1 MGCWNQLR
9 VFNDSNTPLIH
20 KLDWMKDIPDNTKF
34 SQLTIPGTHD
44 SCSLFGICCARTQ
57 AWTLVEQMRA
67 GIRYFDIRLRRIDNT
82 LRAYHGFVDQKETF
96 DRILSYAMNFLENN
110 PSESIILE
118 IISEYDPKNCTKSF
132 AQLYDEYIKSYK
144 EKNQVVEYQNEDITL
159 GQIR

>member
-1 MGCWNQLR
+1 
-9 VFNDSNTPLIH
+9 
-20 KLDWMKDIPDNTKF
+20 MKDIPDNTKF

-57 AWTLVEQMRA
+57 SWTLVEQMRA

-118 IISEYDPKNCTKSF
+118 IISEYDPKK
-132 AQLYDEYIKSYK
+132 LYKKFCPI
-144 EKNQVVEYQNEDITL
+144 I
-159 GQIR
+159 